1 MREFPTNA
9 VMERRMLTAAKES
22 DSCRSPPTKE
32 GEHVSSSNVFA
43 CVPLLVN
50 LISTLFC
57 YWFTFSYSLS
67 VIVARNILSEQHSRS
82 DDH

>member
-43 CVPLLVN
+43 CVPLLVKFD
-50 LISTLFC
+50 I
-57 YWFTFSYSLS
+57 
-67 VIVARNILSEQHSRS
+67 NIILLLVYFFLQFIC
-82 DDH
+82 DCGKKYFV

>member
-1 MREFPTNA
+1 MREFPTNS

-43 CVPLLVN
+43 CY
-50 LISTLFC
+50 LFP
-57 YWFTFSYSLS
+57 FSYSLF

>member
-43 CVPLLVN
+43 CVPLVKFDINIILLLVSFF
-50 LISTLFC
+50 LQFICDCSKKYF
-57 YWFTFSYSLS
+57 
-67 VIVARNILSEQHSRS
+67 V
-82 DDH
+82 